1 MEFSTVY
8 KGITIVG
15 TATGTFAATING
27 AKVTKPSVTAIKNA
41 IDKSD
46 AFLVFEGFVNGDWG
60 TDKPKRVKIVGH
72 YLKRKKWGSD
82 DEYWIMENGGKPRT
96 VYTLDSEKALL
107 ELREAKQR
115 HTKEIDALKK
125 KQAEALAKIHDR
137 IKFIP
142 FPRDKK

>member
-15 TATGTFAATING
+15 NDTGTFSATIKG
-27 AKVTKPSVTAIKNA
+27 VKVTKASVQSIKNA

-46 AFLVFEGFVNGDWG
+46 AFPVFEGFVNGDWG
-60 TDKPKRVKIVGH
+60 TDKPRKVKIVGH

-82 DEYWIMENGGKPRT
+82 EEYWIMENGGKPRT

-107 ELREAKQR
+107 ELREAKQQYA
-115 HTKEIDALKK
+115 KEIDALKK
-125 KQAEALAKIHDR
+125 KHADALAKIQNR